1 MIQEII
7 TYAIIATASGVLLF
21 RILQFFN
28 LTKTKRDKCGS
39 CSTGC
44 AAKELHVYKKVRFNK
59 KDPYRIYL

>member
-7 TYAIIATASGVLLF
+7 TYAIITTASGVLLL

-28 LTKTKRDKCGS
+28 FTKTKSDKCGS

-44 AAKELHVYKKVRFNK
+44 AAKELHVFKKVRFNK